1 MLPPA
6 DPKALMQAATDG
18 DSNAVALLLKAGTD
32 VHAADDRALRN
43 ASFYGHLSVVEVLV
57 TAGANVHAD
66 NDYALRFA
74 SRNGHLSV
82 VKVLV
87 KAGAN
92 VHAGNDA
99 ALRFASFYGHLSVV
113 EFLKAAS
120 VLPPPDPQALIAAAK
135 TGDSK
140 TVALLLK
147 AGTDVHA
154 NDDEALYMASKNG
167 HLPVVEVLVTAG
179 ANVHAGDDYA
189 LCAASYY
196 GHLSVVEFLVQAGAN
211 VHADDALLYASQN
224 GHLPVVKFLVK
235 AGADVH
241 AQGDEAIRLASSS
254 GHLPVVD
261 FLVKAAQ
268 AAASVLPS
276 PDPQALMQ
284 AATDGDSKT
293 VALLL
298 KAGTDVHAADDQ
310 ALRNASFYGHLS
322 VVEVLVTAGANVHAD
337 NDYAL
342 RFASRNGHLSVVKVL
357 VKAGANVHAADD
369 EALRYASS
377 SGHLAVVEFLVT
389 AGANVHAADDEAL
402 RWASEKGHL
411 PVVEFLVKAGANVH
425 AAGNEAL
432 HLASQNGHT
441 AVVAFLVKAAQAFPK
456 AWGAF
461 PKATPAA
468 TPAAAAATPAAT
480 PAAADVVFPL
490 VGRPVVGFP
499 ATPTVCVAEAT
510 KLGGTTGAT
519 LVRCGTSLYVR
530 KSVPLA
536 KGVVLYNEYMANR
549 IYDLLGV
556 PVPACRFY
564 QTPTDCVLLS
574 EYLTP
579 TEAIKGAPSAVVQAL
594 RENFA
599 VDAFL
604 ANWDVLGQTMDNVLV
619 YAGVPYRIDVG
630 GALYRRAQGAY
641 KALEDF
647 SFQVVE
653 LYSMRC
659 MSSSFKSPHCDVFAS
674 LTDAEVS
681 EQIRRIAPVV
691 RTSVL
696 PMVAELTA
704 LHSVLQGRIAMMEQ
718 WSSSHSRALTQ
729 VRTPVAG
736 TESKVAKDAYMI
748 HFKLQ
753 IDYLEQLRL
762 KSKDIFAAFKQ
773 YVEGTDYAEFN
784 RQLCTGTLPS
794 KFQKLSDGLTTGFFG
809 LPPLHIP
816 ILVYR
821 GMNGQFSA
829 DRLGCQYVSTS
840 TNRSSAVAFMKGAT
854 CCFLH
859 ITLPA
864 GVRAF
869 PMRTVGGTMA
879 HEYEVLL
886 PPGGRW
892 IQRGGSYVENGVTI
906 YNYDYIPPGAKY
918 VSDPVFA
925 GMYVVYNDMLL
936 VHKRSAHLGGFLS
949 CPGGSITPPE
959 TPAAAAA
966 REAMEEAGVQVLS
979 KPNEFY
985 MSPDGKFVGYVDYVA
1000 TQPKVSGPNAYSL
1013 SEVDM
1018 GYDFQDVPEAQV
1030 VPGTGH
1036 AWVPLKPLF
1045 AFLQKGKVP
1054 DAQTYFYNAV
1064 FKLLALK
1071 I

>member
-1 MLPPA
+1 M
-6 DPKALMQAATDG
+6 
-18 DSNAVALLLKAGTD
+18 
-32 VHAADDRALRN
+32 
-43 ASFYGHLSVVEVLV
+43 
-57 TAGANVHAD
+57 
-66 NDYALRFA
+66 
-74 SRNGHLSV
+74 
-82 VKVLV
+82 
-87 KAGAN
+87 
-92 VHAGNDA
+92 
-99 ALRFASFYGHLSVV
+99 
-113 EFLKAAS
+113 
-120 VLPPPDPQALIAAAK
+120 
-135 TGDSK
+135 
-140 TVALLLK
+140 
-147 AGTDVHA
+147 
-154 NDDEALYMASKNG
+154 
-167 HLPVVEVLVTAG
+167 
-179 ANVHAGDDYA
+179 
-189 LCAASYY
+189 
-196 GHLSVVEFLVQAGAN
+196 
-211 VHADDALLYASQN
+211 
-224 GHLPVVKFLVK
+224 
-235 AGADVH
+235 
-241 AQGDEAIRLASSS
+241 
-254 GHLPVVD
+254 
-261 FLVKAAQ
+261 
-268 AAASVLPS
+268 
-276 PDPQALMQ
+276 
-284 AATDGDSKT
+284 
-293 VALLL
+293 
-298 KAGTDVHAADDQ
+298 
-310 ALRNASFYGHLS
+310 
-322 VVEVLVTAGANVHAD
+322 
-337 NDYAL
+337 
-342 RFASRNGHLSVVKVL
+342 
-357 VKAGANVHAADD
+357 
-369 EALRYASS
+369 
-377 SGHLAVVEFLVT
+377 
-389 AGANVHAADDEAL
+389 
-402 RWASEKGHL
+402 
-411 PVVEFLVKAGANVH
+411 
-425 AAGNEAL
+425 
-432 HLASQNGHT
+432 
-441 AVVAFLVKAAQAFPK
+441 
-456 AWGAF
+456 
-461 PKATPAA
+461 
-468 TPAAAAATPAAT
+468 
-480 PAAADVVFPL
+480 
-490 VGRPVVGFP
+490 GFP

-530 KSVPLA
+530 KSVPLV
-536 KGVVLYNEYMANR
+536 KGVVLYNEYLANR

-564 QTPTDCVLLS
+564 ETSTDCVLLS

-594 RENFA
+594 RDDFA

-718 WSSSHSRALTQ
+718 WSSTHSRALTQ

-748 HFKLQ
+748 YFKLQ

-762 KSKDIFAAFKQ
+762 KSKDIFAAFQQ
-773 YVEGTDYAEFN
+773 YVEGSDYAEFN

-892 IQRGGSYVENGVTI
+892 IQRGGSYVETGVTI

-936 VHKRSAHLGGFLS
+936 VHKRAARLGGFLS

-1000 TQPKVSGPNAYSL
+1000 TQPAVLGPNAYSL

-1018 GYDFQDVPEAQV
+1018 GYDFQDVPGAEV

-1045 AFLQKGKVP
+1045 TFLQKGKVP

-1064 FKLLALK
+1064 HTLLALK
-1071 I
+1071 LKL